1 MDFALNHSPYFQ
13 WVIIP
18 FLIMFARIIDVSIGT
33 IRIIMVA
40 RGYKLLAPVL
50 GFFEVLIWLLAIS
63 QVMQN
68 LNNVLS
74 YFAYGLGF
82 AMGNYMGIILESK
95 LAMGMQ
101 AVRIIS
107 NSQLHALP
115 MMLNEEGFGVTT
127 MNARGTKGPVNIF
140 FTIVPRK
147 KVPRVLELTQMF
159 APKSFVTIEDVRNH
173 YEGVFPRKMAVPAY
187 YRLTKKK

>member
-1 MDFALNHSPYFQ
+1 MEILNFDSSLVQ
-13 WVIIP
+13 WVVFP
-18 FLIMFARIIDVSIGT
+18 LLIMLARIIDVSIGT

-50 GFFEVLIWLLAIS
+50 GFFEVVIWLLAIS
-63 QVMQN
+63 QVMKN
-68 LNNVLS
+68 LHNALS

-82 AMGNYMGIILESK
+82 ALGNYVGIIIESK

-101 AVRIIS
+101 AVRIIT

-115 MMLNEEGFGVTT
+115 MILNEEGFGVTT
-127 MNARGTKGPVNIF
+127 MNARGSKGPVNIF

-147 KVPRVLELTQMF
+147 KVPRVLELTQLF
-159 APKSFVTIEDVRNH
+159 APKSFVTVEDVRNH
-173 YEGVFPRKMAVPAY
+173 FEGIFPRKTSEMAFE
-187 YRLTKKK
+187 RLPKKK

>member
-1 MDFALNHSPYFQ
+1 MNFFDLNSHLFQ
-13 WVIIP
+13 WVILP
-18 FLIMFARIIDVSIGT
+18 LLIMLARILDVSIGT
-33 IRIIMVA
+33 IRIIMVS
-40 RGYKLLAPVL
+40 RGYRFLAPVL
-50 GFFEVLIWLLAIS
+50 GFFEVIIWLLAIS
-63 QVMQN
+63 QVMKN
-68 LNNVLS
+68 LHNVVS

-82 AMGNYMGIILESK
+82 ALGNYVGILIESK

-101 AVRIIS
+101 AVRIITTS
-107 NSQLHALP
+107 PLHALP

-159 APKSFVTIEDVRNH
+159 APKSFVTVEDVRNH
-173 YEGVFPRKMAVPAY
+173 YKGIFPRKTSETPFE
-187 YRLTKKK
+187 RLSKKK